1 MDKGSGELKVS
12 NGEWRVTYFLHFV
25 CYFLFHENVLFIQIN
40 KFKIKVVQEI
50 PSPTSSFFI
59 LFEDRKVSSWSS
71 ALHFQLFLSHY
82 ASKMSPSNLFSFSA
96 ALFSSYLLPFPA
108 SVSFPMRQLFASG
121 GQSIGASASAS
132 VLQMNILGWFP
143 LGLSGLISLQS
154 KGLSRVFYNTTV
166 QSINSLMLILLYG
179 PTLQSIHD

>member
-71 ALHFQLFLSHY
+71 ALHFQLFLSHS

-108 SVSFPMRQLFASG
+108 SVSFPMGQLFASG

-132 VLQMNILGWFP
+132 VLLVNIQNGFP
-143 LGLSGLISLQS
+143 LGLTGCTCCARDSQESSPAPQFKSISS
-154 KGLSRVFYNTTV
+154 SVLS
-166 QSINSLMLILLYG
+166 LLCG
-179 PTLQSIHD
+179 PTLTSVHDY